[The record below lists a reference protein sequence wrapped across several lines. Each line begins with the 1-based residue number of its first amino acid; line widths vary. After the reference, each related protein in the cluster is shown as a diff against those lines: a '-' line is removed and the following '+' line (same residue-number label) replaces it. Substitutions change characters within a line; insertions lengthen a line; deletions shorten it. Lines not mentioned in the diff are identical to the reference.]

1 MTNSV
6 KRILAVLTA
15 AVLLVSIP
23 VSASASADDIPY
35 NGFADYGQQ
44 TFDVPASEGIKIDG
58 VVSPGEYA
66 CTPIEVNKGSEG
78 MTWLDWTKE
87 GFPEEELSEILP
99 YSIKYYVTYDK
110 NGLYIAAEVVEATL
124 YTVCEQMQDSWGTDS
139 LEIDISLDAYG
150 EIPDGT
156 FSQSDMLDRLRTNYC
171 LWDDGSGELTPLGL
185 CFTASSYGYHQPIN
199 DMGADTYMITRDEE
213 RQLTTYE
220 MFFYWYD
227 LYFEDTVPSQVFLN
241 FQLHLGDSHYTEFV
255 QDGYISC
262 LGGLRY
268 ACQLSKEDAAELGTD
283 KSMALHIFNLTDAA
297 RLNGDA
303 IEATTGEEV
312 TEMPTEELTEAPT
325 VEDTTAED
333 TVAEATTVE
342 ETTVAPSVEATTEA
356 PTDAPTAEASGC
368 GAALGVSITAIL
380 MAAAAFVALKKKA

>member
-1 MTNSV
+1 MKNSV

-15 AVLLVSIP
+15 TVLLMSLPI
-23 VSASASADDIPY
+23 STSASADDVPY

-66 CTPIEVNKGSEG
+66 CAPIEVNKDSEG
-78 MTWLDWTKE
+78 MTWLDWTKD
-87 GFPEEELSEILP
+87 GFPEEELPEILP

-110 NGLYIAAEVVEATL
+110 DGLYIAAEIVEASL
-124 YTVCEQMQDSWGTDS
+124 YTVCEQMQDIWGTDS

-150 EIPDGT
+150 EIPAGT
-156 FSQSDMLDRLRTNYC
+156 FSQADMLDRLRTNYC
-171 LWDDGSGELTPLGL
+171 LGDDGSGELIPLGL
-185 CFTASSYGYHQPIN
+185 CFTAASYGYHQPIN
-199 DMGADTYMITRDEE
+199 DMGADTYMITRDED

-227 LYFEDTVPSQVFLN
+227 LYFEDAVPDRVFLN
-241 FQLHLGDSHYTEFV
+241 FQLHLGDSRYTEYV

-268 ACQLSKEDAAELGTD
+268 ACQLSQEDAGELGTD
-283 KSMALHIFNLTDAA
+283 KSMAPHIFNLIDADK
-297 RLNGDA
+297 LNAG
-303 IEATTGEEV
+303 I
-312 TEMPTEELTEAPT
+312 TEETAEETTEVLDESTEAPT
-325 VEDTTAED
+325 EAPAEETTA
-333 TVAEATTVE
+333 APVE
-342 ETTVAPSVEATTEA
+342 ETAEVPDETTNAPTEA
-356 PTDAPTAEASGC
+356 PTSAASGC
-368 GAALGVSITAIL
+368 GSALGMSAVPVL